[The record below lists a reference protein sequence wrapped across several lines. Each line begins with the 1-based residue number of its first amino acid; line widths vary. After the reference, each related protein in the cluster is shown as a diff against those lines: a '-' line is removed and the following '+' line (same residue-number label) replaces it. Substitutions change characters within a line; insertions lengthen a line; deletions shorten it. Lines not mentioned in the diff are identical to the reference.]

1 MKNRENATLNYTK
14 SIYAIFI
21 ITFVMSAVVA
31 VIFVLYITNLKKSL
45 DEIYSHYVLPT
56 NKIVEI
62 SQFYSANL
70 FYDINQKNSSE
81 IKNLLDSIQTK
92 WDEYRSLSRYYGK
105 SEFEDLQKIELEKAI
120 EANLQNILILAN
132 DTGIVSL
139 QDIKNQKEQIYLALQ
154 VSAEDFNKLFS
165 YFLDELNKQKS
176 STDEFYKKWFYR
188 LFGLIFI
195 IFMLCASTV
204 VFLGLKSK
212 QINKML
218 DSMVKTKT
226 YELQNLNKELEAKLK
241 RELENSRKK
250 DQAILMNSK
259 MAALG
264 EMLRNV
270 SHQWR
275 QPLNAIIMIIQ
286 SFETKLEK
294 GKLTQEFV
302 SSQVKEA
309 LILANGM
316 SKTLDEFGSF
326 YSPNKQKR
334 SFELDELIQNSLTLS
349 RYILDKNNIKLT
361 YEKQDGIRLFTY
373 KNELLQVLINIINN
387 AKDALNDKF
396 YTKYIIIK
404 TYIKDNFAIIDI
416 ADNGGGIKDGVI
428 EKIFEPYFTTKHQ
441 SMGSGIGLYMSKN
454 LIEKHIGGELLVT
467 NITKE
472 FGPREYRGAN
482 FIIKIPMME
491 D

>member
-120 EANLQNILILAN
+120 EANLQNISILAN

-250 DQAILMNSK
+250 
-259 MAALG
+259 G
-264 EMLRNV
+264 R
-270 SHQWR
+270 
-275 QPLNAIIMIIQ
+275 P
-286 SFETKLEK
+286 F
-294 GKLTQEFV
+294 
-302 SSQVKEA
+302 
-309 LILANGM
+309 
-316 SKTLDEFGSF
+316 
-326 YSPNKQKR
+326 
-334 SFELDELIQNSLTLS
+334 
-349 RYILDKNNIKLT
+349 
-361 YEKQDGIRLFTY
+361 
-373 KNELLQVLINIINN
+373 
-387 AKDALNDKF
+387 
-396 YTKYIIIK
+396 
-404 TYIKDNFAIIDI
+404 
-416 ADNGGGIKDGVI
+416 
-428 EKIFEPYFTTKHQ
+428 
-441 SMGSGIGLYMSKN
+441 
-454 LIEKHIGGELLVT
+454 
-467 NITKE
+467 
-472 FGPREYRGAN
+472 
-482 FIIKIPMME
+482 
-491 D
+491 